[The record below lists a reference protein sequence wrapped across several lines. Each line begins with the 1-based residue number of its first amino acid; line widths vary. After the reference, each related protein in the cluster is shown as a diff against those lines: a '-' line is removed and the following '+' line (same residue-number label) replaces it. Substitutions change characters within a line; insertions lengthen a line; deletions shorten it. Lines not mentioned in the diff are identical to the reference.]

1 MPTITPEEV
10 KHVANLARLEFNE
23 DEIAQFTHQLGRIL
37 DYIGKLNEL
46 DTTDV
51 PPTSH
56 VLPISNVSKSDD
68 VKPSYDRAE
77 VLERAPS
84 AEEGYF
90 SLCWLALRLHR
101 FAHHRNHFWQ
111 KPLHLVAKSSLM
123 SFCHC
128 LDRLNHLLIQAALA

>member
-1 MPTITPEEV
+1 MVRKWQMATITPEEV

-56 VLPISNVSKSDD
+56 VPPD
-68 VKPSYDRAE
+68 
-77 VLERAPS
+77 
-84 AEEGYF
+84 
-90 SLCWLALRLHR
+90 
-101 FAHHRNHFWQ
+101 
-111 KPLHLVAKSSLM
+111 
-123 SFCHC
+123 
-128 LDRLNHLLIQAALA
+128 